1 MHAETDAAKAAS
13 IPASPGPSHN
23 DGVAL
28 EVADGAEARL
38 SSPLPGSAFNRMT
51 V

>member
-13 IPASPGPSHN
+13 IPASPGPGHD
-23 DGVAL
+23 DGVVL
-28 EVADGAEARL
+28 EVADGAEARP
-38 SSPLPGSAFNRMT
+38 SSPLPGLAFSRMT